1 MCHVFTVFTFTPSA
15 KHAYRSIAS
24 FVRNVL
30 KVPGADPF
38 QDLFKPAANESS
50 NSKSE
55 LEGKGPAKEK
65 CILND
70 DVVEESR
77 GLYSGIQITENLVGL
92 KLRFQIANRLR
103 LRIEIDLGIKKS
115 IFRLSRFSLP
125 GL

>member
-50 NSKSE
+50 NSNSE
-55 LEGKGPAKEK
+55 SEGKGLAKEK

-77 GLYSGIQITENLVGL
+77 GLYSGIQITEDPDTIETSGFGETVGDNSSYCPNRTQDVFCSRRMSLVS
-92 KLRFQIANRLR
+92 K
-103 LRIEIDLGIKKS
+103 
-115 IFRLSRFSLP
+115 
-125 GL
+125 